1 MQVPHETIYR
11 SLFVQALG
19 VVKKELMAHLRTR
32 RAMRRARA
40 GLAKDS
46 PRGQITDAVS
56 IRERPAQIE
65 DRALPGHWEG
75 DLVSGAKSGKDIYLM
90 GGAGIIQSCLEA
102 ALLDEIRLIVY
113 PVIAGTGKPLFRSSL
128 RRHALRLES
137 AASLDRGRSFLAYTV
152 TR

>member
-75 DLVSGAKSGKDIYLM
+75 DLVSGAKNSH
-90 GGAGIIQSCLEA
+90 
-102 ALLDEIRLIVY
+102 
-113 PVIAGTGKPLFRSSL
+113 IATLVGMRPANP
-128 RRHALRLES
+128 H
-137 AASLDRGRSFLAYTV
+137 
-152 TR
+152 